1 MDSRES
7 ERMTCLGLQA
17 AALLFA
23 CVWSEAHACETVGS
37 TPPEID
43 ESTGIPL
50 ITVTAQRREES
61 IQFTPIAITAFSGD
75 SLRSLGLERSMDL
88 AAFTPGLQAA
98 PIAGE
103 GNIPDIA
110 IRGIGLNDFR
120 DYNES
125 PSAVYVDE
133 VYQGALAGLDFQ
145 LFDMDRVE
153 VLKGP
158 QGTLFGRNAT
168 GGLIQ
173 YITKKPTDTP
183 EAYVRLS
190 GGSFNDVNIQA
201 AISDSLFDG
210 VKGRLSVIHHQH
222 SGTEQNLNASGKDGD
237 ALDLT
242 AERAQ
247 LQFDFS
253 KNTLLRLTIEHG
265 SNQNDGGNPYRFA
278 ASVLLPDSLAGLE
291 PTNSSRNAS
300 VVASSGVSSV
310 NVSAGPYLNT
320 DSTSVT
326 ARFEWLQ
333 DSTRITSIS
342 NYQAFHKRMIGDCDS
357 TPVDYCFTHFAS
369 DTRQFSQE
377 FHVQYGLDT
386 VRADVGLFYL
396 SLDTIGS
403 QELLGPIAQDLFA
416 APSSY
421 TSFEPNTKS
430 WAGFGQIEYDLKPD
444 LTVTGGLRSTHD
456 KKVMYQSFLNGVV
469 PGGVIYDQS
478 TIGDN
483 AKLVDTSV
491 SFLGNL
497 RWRTTDDLM
506 MYGGVSRA
514 PKSGTFNSG
523 FGPPPTAQY
532 VVNPEQLTNYEVGVK
547 SSWLHHQVQLDGAL
561 FHYLDRGY
569 QAFVFQGLN
578 QFLFNVDATATG
590 AELELKAA
598 PTANWNLSFGLAY
611 LDAVAHNVADAS
623 GDVRDRAMVLA
634 PRWSMNGVVRYWWRA
649 WTGKMS
655 AQLDASNSS
664 SVYFDNLNSPALRE
678 DGHTVTG
685 LRLGWGSA
693 DQHWNVAGTVDN
705 LADRR
710 YRVYAFDLTSLL
722 GYVQDLYDKPRTFA
736 FSFVYQY

>member
-1 MDSRES
+1 MQGAQVAVLLCTVLWSAARASETAES
-7 ERMTCLGLQA
+7 A
-17 AALLFA
+17 AA
-23 CVWSEAHACETVGS
+23 
-37 TPPEID
+37 EID
-43 ESTGIPL
+43 DSTGIPL
-50 ITVTAQRREES
+50 ITVTAQRREGS
-61 IQFTPIAITAFSGD
+61 IQLTPIAITAFSGD
-75 SLRSLGLERSMDL
+75 SLRSLDLERSIDL
-88 AAFTPGLQAA
+88 ASFTPGLQAA

-145 LFDMDRVE
+145 LFDLERAE
-153 VLKGP
+153 ILKGP

-190 GGSFNDVNIQA
+190 GGSFNDVNVEA
-201 AISDSLFDG
+201 AISDSLADG
-210 VKGRLSVIHHQH
+210 VKGRLSVVHHQH
-222 SGTEQNLNASGKDGD
+222 SGTEQNLNSLGKDGD

-253 KNTLLRLTIEHG
+253 KNAFLRLTIEHG
-265 SNQNDGGNPYRFA
+265 SNDNEGGNPYRFA
-278 ASVLLPDSLAGLE
+278 ASVFLPDSLAGLE
-291 PTNSSRNAS
+291 PTNSSRNAA
-300 VVASSGVSSV
+300 VVGTSGVSSI

-320 DSTSVT
+320 DSTSAT
-326 ARFEWLQ
+326 ARYEWFQ
-333 DSTRITSIS
+333 DGVRVTSIS

-357 TPVDYCFTHFAS
+357 TPVDDCFTHFAS

-377 FHVQYGLDT
+377 FHVQYSLERVRLD
-386 VRADVGLFYL
+386 AGLFYL

-403 QELLGPIAQDLFA
+403 QELQGPIAQDLFGT
-416 APSSY
+416 PSSY
-421 TSFEPNTKS
+421 TAFEPNTKS
-430 WAGFGQIEYDLKPD
+430 WAGFGQLEYDLRPD

-469 PGGVIYDQS
+469 PGGIIYDQN

-483 AKLVDTSV
+483 AKLVDTSI

-497 RWRTTDDLM
+497 RWRPTDDLM

-532 VVNPEQLTNYEVGVK
+532 VVQPEQLTNYEVGVK
-547 SSWLHHQVQLDGAL
+547 SDWFDRKVSVNGAL

-598 PTANWNLSFGLAY
+598 PTTNWDLSFGAAY
-611 LDAVAHNVADAS
+611 LDAVAQNVADAS
-623 GDVRDRAMVLA
+623 GVVRNRAMVLA
-634 PRWSMNGVVRYWWRA
+634 PRWSMNGVVRYWWSA

-655 AQLDASNSS
+655 VQLDASNSS

-678 DGHTVTG
+678 DGHTIAG

-693 DQHWNVAGTVDN
+693 DQHWNVAGNVDN
-705 LADRR
+705 LGDRR

-722 GYVQDLYDKPRTFA
+722 GYVQDLYNKPRTFEI
-736 FSFVYQY
+736 SFLYRY